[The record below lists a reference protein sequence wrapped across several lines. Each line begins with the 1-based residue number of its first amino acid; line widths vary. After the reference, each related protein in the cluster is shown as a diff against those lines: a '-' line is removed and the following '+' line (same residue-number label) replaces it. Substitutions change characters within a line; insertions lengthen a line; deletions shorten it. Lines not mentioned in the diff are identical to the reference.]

1 MANNLTQEALANLI
15 GCAPTHVS
23 NIENNHTKV
32 SLPLLVEI
40 ANVLGTGVDYLL
52 LDQFI
57 DLKQPLN
64 NALYQDFQ
72 ALSDK
77 EKLFF
82 LDLLKFVKEHDSVS
96 IR

>member
-1 MANNLTQEALANLI
+1 MIDYKTLGSRIRDARIANNLTQEALASLI
-15 GCAPTHVS
+15 GCA
-23 NIENNHTKV
+23 
-32 SLPLLVEI
+32 
-40 ANVLGTGVDYLL
+40 
-52 LDQFI
+52 I

-72 ALSDK
+72 ELSDK

-82 LDLLKFVKEHDSVS
+82 LDLLKFVKEHDSVC